1 MRMNF
6 NKKYN
11 TLFCY
16 ILIVI
21 ALSMLMVLAIFKFSS
36 IASVLQT
43 IVSVLM
49 PIIMGCIIAF
59 LINPIMKFI
68 TRVFENWIFKKNP
81 HPKLSK
87 NLSLVL
93 SCLIFLVIV
102 VGIIAVVVP
111 QFAGSLSDIISNM
124 TTLYNKTSDW
134 ILDAVKDY
142 PELKSKLTEQLSK
155 LYTNLDKVIEQI
167 QPMLGN
173 IWTGALNLIT
183 FVKNFIIG
191 FIISVYILANKELFF
206 AQLKKLVAATFSR
219 QTSNNIFKVSSQCN
233 KIFSGFLTG
242 KLIDSLI
249 IGLLCFI
256 LMTILGMDYTTM
268 ISVIIGVTNI
278 IPFFGPFIG
287 AVPSALLLFLISP
300 KQALIFIIMIIV
312 LQQFDGNI
320 LGPKILGDSTG
331 LPAFWV
337 LISILIGGGLFGFV
351 GMLFAVPTFA
361 LIYSMFCEH
370 INQKLA
376 KRNLPTKT
384 SYYKD
389 NPTLNLVKQTK
400 VTPMTKEELEDI
412 KILPADEVNE
422 AK

>member
-36 IASVLQT
+36 VAAVLKT

-49 PIIMGCIIAF
+49 PIIIGCIIAF
-59 LINPIMKFI
+59 LINPMMKFTERI
-68 TRVFENWIFKKNP
+68 FNNVIFKKKP
-81 HPKLSK
+81 HPKLTK
-87 NLSLVL
+87 NFSLVI
-93 SCLIFLVIV
+93 SCLVFLVIV
-102 VGIIAVVVP
+102 VGIIWVVIP
-111 QFAGSLSDIISNM
+111 QLANSLSDIVGNM

-142 PELKSKLTEQLSK
+142 PNLKSKLTEQLTK
-155 LYTNLDKVIEQI
+155 LYANLDKVIEQI

-173 IWTGALNLIT
+173 IWTGALNLLT

-206 AQLKKLVAATFSR
+206 AQLKKLVMATFSR
-219 QTSNNIFKVSSQCN
+219 KASNKIFKVSSQCN

-351 GMLFAVPTFA
+351 GMIFAVPTFA
-361 LIYSMFCEH
+361 LIYSMFSEH
-370 INQKLA
+370 INEKLD
-376 KRNLPTKT
+376 KKNLPTKT
-384 SYYKD
+384 SYYHD
-389 NPTLNLVKQTK
+389 NKALNLTEHTEV
-400 VTPMTKEELEDI
+400 VPMTKEELENI
-412 KILPADEVNE
+412 EIPSADEVNE